1 MNEPRFWEMIEAAW
15 SEAGHLVKERD
26 EIASGT
32 YSEDS
37 LDEVFEVLDEMVA
50 ALRGQLEALSEADL
64 LEFDRIL
71 ERKLYEIDRSEIQ
84 EFTDGSDDGFLYAR
98 GFIVAM
104 GKKYYDTVNA
114 DPSKAI
120 LDAECEDLCYLPVH
134 IYKDQFGEM
143 PESEITRESASNPA
157 GWKEE

>member
-1 MNEPRFWEMIEAAW
+1 MNEARFWEMIEAAW
-15 SEAGHLVKERD
+15 SEAGYLGKERD

-37 LDEVFEVLDEMVA
+37 LDEVFAALDEMVP
-50 ALRGQLEALSEADL
+50 ALRVQLEALGKADL

-71 ERKLYEIDRSEIQ
+71 ERKLYDIDRSEIQ
-84 EFTDGSDDGFLYAR
+84 GFTDGSDDGFLYAR
-98 GFIVAM
+98 GFIVAL
-104 GKKYYDTVNA
+104 GKKFYDAVNA
-114 DPSKAI
+114 DPSRAI
-120 LDAECEDLCYLPVH
+120 MDAECEDLCYLPFH
-134 IYKDQFGEM
+134 LYEEQFGEM